1 MHTTGK
7 FVLGCAGFGIV
18 SFLCLALLGIAP
30 WGHSSLAQGSSSPA
44 GNAVQTALDQAGSL
58 CRQTFDNAAPELR
71 SFADASDAFISSNA
85 TTARLQFEGMK
96 NTVAT
101 HLALDAWVP
110 GDAPNSV
117 RAGHQV
123 AAEATGIQ
131 AIAVA
136 TRIPT
141 VRSLKS
147 NLERVTGVR

>member
-1 MHTTGK
+1 MLTTGK
-7 FVLGCAGFGIV
+7 FVLGCAGFGIG
-18 SFLCLALLGIAP
+18 SFLCMALLGIAP
-30 WGHSSLAQGSSSPA
+30 LGHPSVAQGSSSSA
-44 GNAVQTALDQAGSL
+44 GNAVQTAIDQAGLL
-58 CRQTFDNAAPELR
+58 CQQTFDNAVPELR
-71 SFADASDAFISSNA
+71 SFADAGDAFISSNA

-101 HLALDAWVP
+101 HLTLDAWVP

-117 RAGHQV
+117 RAGVEV

-136 TRIPT
+136 TRIPA

-147 NLERVTGVR
+147 NLERLSGVR